1 MTNTMM
7 ILAIIAAFTVGSI
20 ATSGVAYAAEKP
32 NGTPFQ
38 ALWDAIDSLQNQI
51 DDISS
56 TSGPQG
62 EQGEPGP
69 QGEQGEPGPQGEQ
82 GEPGTNTPIQILREV
97 KVVTIPAESSSFSS
111 VPASITCSEGVAIS
125 GTAFIRTSSIT
136 EDPSTFFETWAIN
149 GEVVSD
155 DKFFVVSDRTTSS
168 NGYQL
173 ELQVICLVQ

>member
-1 MTNTMM
+1 M

-56 TSGPQG
+56 TS
-62 EQGEPGP
+62 GP